1 MRKNIGVFGLC
12 LMLTIA
18 SPISVVAN
26 TETMLSPE
34 EELEQLLE
42 VNESQYHLET
52 RGQAELISPGHELLD
67 GKYDNGEL
75 VNGSVY
81 YSVEDALAGV
91 KRDKLEAKSICR
103 AEERVSPP
111 TGTIK
116 GPDDKGYFSF
126 TIHDKGRTYSFTTGK
141 TSTWVDTQSQI
152 YRNLSGGT
160 YLQSTDYSYIVTLM
174 DSNGNACGSFLAYP
188 NNISGGLNF
197 NTERNGTYY
206 IKLEAQ
212 NFPLNWYLNG
222 DGNVD
227 K

>member
-1 MRKNIGVFGLC
+1 MRKNIGIFGLC

-18 SPISVVAN
+18 FPISVVAN

-116 GPDDKGYFSF
+116 GPDDKGNFSF

-152 YRNLSGGT
+152 YRNIKSA
-160 YLQSTDYSYIVTLM
+160 SISNMNVTF
-174 DSNGNACGSFLAYP
+174 NGVS
-188 NNISGGLNF
+188 
-197 NTERNGTYY
+197 
-206 IKLEAQ
+206 
-212 NFPLNWYLNG
+212 FPLSKPLLSVIIENEEG
-222 DGNVD
+222 ENVYAPVNELLINLGYGVNYNVR

>member
-1 MRKNIGVFGLC
+1 MRKSIGIFGLC
-12 LMLTIA
+12 LMLTMV
-18 SPISVVAN
+18 SPISVFAN
-26 TETMLSPE
+26 AETMLSPE

-116 GPDDKGYFSF
+116 GPDDKGPWLHGV
-126 TIHDKGRTYSFTTGK
+126 TPDGI
-141 TSTWVDTQSQI
+141 V
-152 YRNLSGGT
+152 
-160 YLQSTDYSYIVTLM
+160 YSYYK
-174 DSNGNACGSFLAYP
+174 NPKYWHGSSARG
-188 NNISGGLNF
+188 SAGLDRSELVPKDVMSYASVQ
-197 NTERNGTYY
+197 T
-206 IKLEAQ
+206 IWL
-212 NFPLNWYLNG
+212 
-222 DGNVD
+222 DGNHAYWRVD
-227 K
+227 ENKQ